1 MLWREKVEIICMTTG
16 IVEKGKPKCER
27 YWPAQPDEDMQFGD
41 IIVKTVETQVQQ
53 GFLINILRVNLHK

>member
-1 MLWREKVEIICMTTG
+1 MTTG